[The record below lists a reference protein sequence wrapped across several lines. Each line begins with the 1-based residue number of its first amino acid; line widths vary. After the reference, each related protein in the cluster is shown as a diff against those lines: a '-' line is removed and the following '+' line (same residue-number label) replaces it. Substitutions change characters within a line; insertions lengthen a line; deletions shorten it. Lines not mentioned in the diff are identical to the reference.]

1 MTIRNPRRSNTL
13 LENSLE
19 MVGFL
24 YKLGGGYLD
33 DVATILYIGL
43 LSVEGDEHKHQVR
56 FFFRDLFAKCCLIL
70 QLAEDFG
77 Q

>member
-1 MTIRNPRRSNTL
+1 
-13 LENSLE
+13 

-56 FFFRDLFAKCCLIL
+56 FFLGSVRELLSNTTISGRFWSVMLGYWSFKHLTIR
-70 QLAEDFG
+70 
-77 Q
+77 